1 MRTLATMI
9 FLMLFPTMVLAE
21 LPIGEIPP
29 KVVLKDDLGGR
40 LDGTQWSS
48 EELVSG
54 KVIVLFYV
62 DPDESELNNHV
73 SDALKAENYPKEKYG
88 SIGMANMAATWLPN
102 FAINMKLKSKQE
114 QYKSTVYVKDLEKTL
129 VKKWGLSDD
138 NSDVV
143 VFGKDGSVL
152 YSVDGKFTDA
162 QVKEI
167 VKVVWDNLD

>member
-114 QYKSTVYVKDLEKTL
+114 KHKTTVYVTDLEKTL

-143 VFGKDGSVL
+143 VFGKDGRVL

>member
-1 MRTLATMI
+1 MRILAI
-9 FLMLFPTMVLAE
+9 KIILILVPTMLLAE
-21 LPIGEIPP
+21 LPIGEMPP
-29 KVVLKDDLGGR
+29 KIVLKGDLGGR
-40 LDGTQWSS
+40 IDGTQWSS
-48 EELVSG
+48 EELVSE

-114 QYKSTVYVKDLEKTL
+114 KHKETVYVKDLDKTL

-138 NSDVV
+138 NSDVI
-143 VFGKDGSVL
+143 VFGKDGRVL

>member
-1 MRTLATMI
+1 MRTLAIMI
-9 FLMLFPTMVLAE
+9 FIVLFPIMVLAE

-29 KVVLKDDLGGR
+29 KVVLKGDLGGR

-114 QYKSTVYVKDLEKTL
+114 QYKSTVYVKDLDKTL

>member
-1 MRTLATMI
+1 MRILTTMI
-9 FLMLFPTMVLAE
+9 FIILVPTMLLAE

-29 KVVLKDDLGGR
+29 KVVLKGDLGGR
-40 LDGTQWSS
+40 IDGTQWSS
-48 EELVSG
+48 EELVSE

-114 QYKSTVYVKDLEKTL
+114 KHRETVYVKDLDKTL

-138 NSDVV
+138 NSDVI
-143 VFGKDGSVL
+143 VFGKDGRVL
-152 YSVDGKFTDA
+152 YSVDGKFTDV

-167 VKVVWDNLD
+167 VKVIWDNLD

>member
-1 MRTLATMI
+1 MRILAI
-9 FLMLFPTMVLAE
+9 KIILILVPTMLLAE
-21 LPIGEIPP
+21 LPLGEIPP
-29 KVVLKDDLGGR
+29 KIVLKGDLGGR
-40 LDGTQWSS
+40 IDGMQWSS
-48 EELVSG
+48 EELVSE

-114 QYKSTVYVKDLEKTL
+114 KHKETVYVKDLDKTL

-138 NSDVV
+138 NSDVI
-143 VFGKDGSVL
+143 VFGKDGRVL

-167 VKVVWDNLD
+167 IKLIWVNLD

>member
-1 MRTLATMI
+1 MRTLAIMI
-9 FLMLFPTMVLAE
+9 FIMIFPAMVLAE

-29 KVVLKDDLGGR
+29 KVVLKGDLGGR
-40 LDGTQWSS
+40 IDGTQWSS
-48 EELVSG
+48 EELVSE
-54 KVIVLFYV
+54 KIIVLFYV

-114 QYKSTVYVKDLEKTL
+114 KHKETVYVKDLDKTL

-138 NSDVV
+138 NSDVI
-143 VFGKDGSVL
+143 VFGKDGRVL

>member
-1 MRTLATMI
+1 MRRLATMI
-9 FLMLFPTMVLAE
+9 FLMLFPAMVLAE

-29 KVVLKDDLGGR
+29 KVVLKDDFGGR

-54 KVIVLFYV
+54 KIIVLFYV

-114 QYKSTVYVKDLEKTL
+114 QYKSTVYVKDLDKTL
-129 VKKWGLSDD
+129 VNKWGLSDD

-143 VFGKDGSVL
+143 VFGKDGRVL

>member
-1 MRTLATMI
+1 MT
-9 FLMLFPTMVLAE
+9 FAE
-21 LPIGEIPP
+21 LTIGEIPP
-29 KVVLKDDLGGR
+29 TIVLKDDLGGR

-54 KVIVLFYV
+54 KVLILFYV

-73 SDALKAENYPKEKYG
+73 SEALRAENYPSAKYG
-88 SIGMANMAATWLPN
+88 SVAIINMEATWMPN
-102 FAINMKLKSKQE
+102 VAINIKLKSKQE
-114 QYKSTVYVKDLEKTL
+114 EYKSTVYVKDLEKKL

-138 NSDVV
+138 NNNVLL
-143 VFGKDGSVL
+143 FGKDGKVL

-167 VKVVWDNLD
+167 VKVAWENL

>member
-1 MRTLATMI
+1 MKTLVTMI
-9 FLMLFPTMVLAE
+9 FLMIFSTMVLAE
-21 LPIGEIPP
+21 LPIGEKPP
-29 KVVLKDDLGGR
+29 KVVLKGDLGGR
-40 LDGTQWSS
+40 IDGKQWSS
-48 EELVSG
+48 EELDSE
-54 KVIVLFYV
+54 KIIVLFYV

-102 FAINMKLKSKQE
+102 FAINMKLKSKQKKHKE
-114 QYKSTVYVKDLEKTL
+114 TVYVKDLDKTL

>member
-1 MRTLATMI
+1 MRILATMI
-9 FLMLFPTMVLAE
+9 FIILVPTMLLAE
-21 LPIGEIPP
+21 LPLGEIPP
-29 KVVLKDDLGGR
+29 KVLLKGDLGGR
-40 LDGTQWSS
+40 IDGTQWSS
-48 EELVSG
+48 EELVSE

-114 QYKSTVYVKDLEKTL
+114 KHKETVYVKDLDKTL
-129 VKKWGLSDD
+129 VNKWGLSDD
-138 NSDVV
+138 NSDVI
-143 VFGKDGSVL
+143 VFGKDGRVL

-162 QVKEI
+162 QVMEI

>member
-1 MRTLATMI
+1 
-9 FLMLFPTMVLAE
+9 
-21 LPIGEIPP
+21 
-29 KVVLKDDLGGR
+29 
-40 LDGTQWSS
+40 
-48 EELVSG
+48 
-54 KVIVLFYV
+54 
-62 DPDESELNNHV
+62 
-73 SDALKAENYPKEKYG
+73 
-88 SIGMANMAATWLPN
+88 MAATWLPN

-114 QYKSTVYVKDLEKTL
+114 QYKSTVYVKDLDKTL

>member
-1 MRTLATMI
+1 
-9 FLMLFPTMVLAE
+9 MVHAE
-21 LPIGEIPP
+21 LPIGEIPAR
-29 KVVLKDDLGGR
+29 VVLKGELGGR

-114 QYKSTVYVKDLEKTL
+114 KHKTTVYVKDLDKTL

-143 VFGKDGSVL
+143 VFGKDGKVL

-167 VKVVWDNLD
+167 VKLVWDNLN